1 MRRIFKYE
9 LTVEDVQV
17 IETFTLF
24 EPLSV
29 KVQKGT
35 PVLYAIV
42 DDETVP
48 AKVRIRTYGTGFAVE
63 PYTPPNPRWQTADVM
78 YTKNDDGLSKE
89 WFGRVFL
96 NPPYSRPLVSQFMEK
111 MAAHGNGIA
120 LVVPKLGTKMFREV
134 VYPACSAI

>member
-48 AKVRIRTYGTGFAVE
+48 AKVRIRTYGTGFVVE
-63 PYTPPNPRWQTADVM
+63 PYTMQYEYVGTYLLNEGDLVFHVFCQPYVHPSC
-78 YTKNDDGLSKE
+78 ND
-89 WFGRVFL
+89 
-96 NPPYSRPLVSQFMEK
+96 
-111 MAAHGNGIA
+111 
-120 LVVPKLGTKMFREV
+120 
-134 VYPACSAI
+134 

>member
-17 IETFTLF
+17 IKTFTLF

-48 AKVRIRTYGTGFAVE
+48 AKVRIRTYGTGFAIE
-63 PYTPPNPRWQTADVM
+63 PYTMGDKYVGS
-78 YTKNDDGLSKE
+78 YLLHGGDL
-89 WFGRVFL
+89 VFHVFCQ
-96 NPPYSRPLVSQFMEK
+96 PFVK
-111 MAAHGNGIA
+111 
-120 LVVPKLGTKMFREV
+120 
-134 VYPACSAI
+134 

>member
-1 MRRIFKYE
+1 MRKIFKYK

-48 AKVRIRTYGTGFAVE
+48 AKVRIRTYGTGFAIE
-63 PYTPPNPRWQTADVM
+63 PYTMGHEYVGSYILHGGD
-78 YTKNDDGLSKE
+78 LI
-89 WFGRVFL
+89 FHVFCQ
-96 NPPYSRPLVSQFMEK
+96 PFVK
-111 MAAHGNGIA
+111 
-120 LVVPKLGTKMFREV
+120 
-134 VYPACSAI
+134 

>member
-17 IETFTLF
+17 VETFTLF

-29 KVQKGT
+29 KVQKGI

-48 AKVRIRTYGTGFAVE
+48 AEVKIRTYGTGFSVDPFTMKDE
-63 PYTPPNPRWQTADVM
+63 YVGSYLLHEGD
-78 YTKNDDGLSKE
+78 L
-89 WFGRVFL
+89 VFHVFCQ
-96 NPPYSRPLVSQFMEK
+96 P
-111 MAAHGNGIA
+111 
-120 LVVPKLGTKMFREV
+120 VVG
-134 VYPACSAI
+134 